1 MHCPEC
7 DTGYCEEIPEQ
18 VIWHS
23 LRHDK
28 VVYGLHTPRSEQD
41 DLVWQ
46 SGTHRITLVTDISPM
61 PAQEIAQEVGLLAS
75 QDSGLLCPFVAGLMP
90 DEKRVHV
97 FLYHAEN
104 RAVGFLMFRRRE
116 VISQM
121 VWLENGKSLKCNE
134 IESKEAIWT
143 VGLVWVHP
151 RIRRKGIARRLLC
164 QAMQRLGVHI
174 TDIGW
179 QPPYSDH
186 GKSLIRALYPVSFLM
201 GQ

>member
-1 MHCPEC
+1 MHCSEC
-7 DTGYCEEIPEQ
+7 DTAFYEDFPEQ
-18 VIWHS
+18 LAWHAA
-23 LRHDK
+23 RHDK
-28 VVYGLHTPRSEQD
+28 VVHGLYTPRLKED
-41 DLVWQ
+41 DLVWE
-46 SGTHRITLVTDISPM
+46 SGTHRIALVTDTSPM

-121 VWLENGKSLKCNE
+121 VWLESGKSLKCNK

-143 VGLVWVHP
+143 IGLVWVHSS
-151 RIRRKGIARRLLC
+151 IRRKRIARRLLR
-164 QAMQRLGVHI
+164 QAMQRLGVRI
-174 TDIGW
+174 ADIGW
-179 QPPYSDH
+179 QPPYSDD